1 MLVSQF
7 DYHLPEDRIA
17 QTPVE
22 PRHSS
27 RLLDAR
33 ALSDHRFLDL
43 ADLLQPGDLVV
54 VNRTRVRHARLHG
67 HKEDSGGRVEVLLL
81 GAMADGGWEAL
92 IRPARR
98 IRVGTTI
105 RFDGLRAT
113 VLAGPRDGLVRLEL
127 AADED
132 VEQVIERI
140 GQVPLPPYIE
150 RALDDPNRY
159 QTVYADSTGSA
170 AAPTAGLHFTEEV
183 LERLD
188 LAGIDFAS
196 VDLQVGLATFR
207 PLAVEDV
214 GDHVMHREWFTV
226 PEPTVAAIERCRRRG
241 GRVVA
246 IGTTTLRAL
255 ETVAT
260 SAGTVISGTGST
272 GLYLKPGD
280 AIRCVDLLVTN
291 FHLPRSSLLVLLEA
305 FMGPGWR
312 VVYET
317 ALARGYRFLSFGD
330 AMLCE
335 RR

>member
-1 MLVSQF
+1 VLASEF
-7 DYHLPEDRIA
+7 EYHLPADRIA

-27 RLLDAR
+27 RLLDSR
-33 ALSDHRFLDL
+33 TMSDHHFLDL

-67 HKEDSGGRVEVLLL
+67 RKDDSGGRVEVLLL
-81 GAMADGGWEAL
+81 GALADGTWEAM

-98 IRVGTTI
+98 VRDGTKI
-105 RFDGLRAT
+105 NFDGLAAT
-113 VLAGPRDGLVRLEL
+113 VIGRPEDGLVRMEL
-127 AADED
+127 VANDDIET
-132 VEQVIERI
+132 VIERI
-140 GQVPLPPYIE
+140 GEIPLPPYIQ
-150 RALDDPNRY
+150 RAPEDPDRY

-170 AAPTAGLHFTEEV
+170 AAPTAGLHFTEEALGR
-183 LERLD
+183 LER
-188 LAGIDFAS
+188 AGIGLAFI
-196 VDLQVGLATFR
+196 DLQVGLATFR
-207 PLAVEDV
+207 PLAVDDIA
-214 GDHVMHREWFTV
+214 DHVMHREWFTV
-226 PEPTVAAIERCRRRG
+226 SAETAGAIDRCRRRG

-246 IGTTTLRAL
+246 IGTTTLRTL

-260 SAGTVISGTGST
+260 SDGMVTPGDGST
-272 GLYLKPGD
+272 DLYLKPGD
-280 AIRCVDLLVTN
+280 DIRCVDLLVTN

-312 VVYET
+312 SVYET

-330 AMLCE
+330 AMVCE